1 MKILIV
7 EDERRVVNFL
17 QKGLKNEDNQVDIA
31 EDAATA
37 EKLVCENDYNFI
49 LLDWMLPDKS
59 GLELC
64 RGWRAEN
71 ITVPIIVLTARDA
84 TKDIVTALDS
94 GADDYIVKPFSF
106 SELLARMRALQRR
119 AAENNNNNELTI
131 EDLTLNIHR
140 REAVRGDT
148 IIYLSTR
155 EFALLEFLMQN
166 KGNVISKAKISEH
179 VWGFA
184 FETRTNLIEVY
195 INHLRNKLNC
205 GSKTPLIHTVKGAGY
220 VMKNFETEI
229 K

>member
-7 EDERRVVNFL
+7 EDETRVVNFL
-17 QKGLKNEDNQVDIA
+17 EKGLINEDYQVDVA
-31 EDAATA
+31 EDAESA
-37 EKLVCENDYNFI
+37 EKLMAENEYNFV
-49 LLDWMLPDKS
+49 LLDWMLPGKS

-64 RGWRAEN
+64 KEWRDQN
-71 ITVPIIVLTARDA
+71 ITVPIIILTAKDT
-84 TKDIVTALDS
+84 TKDIVIALDS

-119 AAENNNNNELTI
+119 SLESNNINELTI
-131 EDLTLNIHR
+131 EDLTLDIHR

-148 IIYLSTR
+148 KIYLSTR

-205 GSKTPLIHTVKGAGY
+205 GSKIPLIHTIKGAGY
-220 VMKNFETEI
+220 VMKNFNI
-229 K
+229 